1 MDQLDRIYRTLVQTI
16 RTSFPQYLAQPFEV
30 AELYQTVLPYRHH
43 RRTLGFDTNQD
54 YEVALLELLA
64 GERGYLLVEERMRD
78 ALRKELASP
87 NPDPAAF
94 RNFASSQVSLA
105 HEPLR
110 RIEAQL
116 DAEAASATP
125 EPGQPTASLSS
136 SDGGG
141 ELSAETMSIEGGRSH
156 ATAPGGSSDVP
167 RASTMSA
174 QRSSASGGVSRV
186 PTPRE
191 SDALDGVTAE
201 RGIVAAPGED
211 CRFCGGVLPGGRRLV
226 FCPHCGQDLTVQ
238 HCLACGTELELGWR
252 FCISCGRGVAAG

>member
-43 RRTLGFDTNQD
+43 RRALGFETNQD

-64 GERGYLLVEERMRD
+64 GERGYLLVDERMRD

-94 RNFASSQVSLA
+94 RQFASSQVSLA
-105 HEPLR
+105 HEPLQR
-110 RIEAQL
+110 MEAQL
-116 DAEAASATP
+116 DAETTSGTP
-125 EPGQPTASLSS
+125 ESAQPTTSISVGN
-136 SDGGG
+136 GGG
-141 ELSAETMSIEGGRSH
+141 GLSADTTSLDGGRSLSTS
-156 ATAPGGSSDVP
+156 AGSAEVP
-167 RASTMSA
+167 RAPTMSA
-174 QRSSASGGVSRV
+174 QRTSASGGVSRV
-186 PTPRE
+186 PTPRASE
-191 SDALDGVTAE
+191 ALDGASAE